1 MPYFGADP
9 PEVEARKLR
18 AARDWQ
24 RTRYEHGFG
33 WISGPP
39 EYGGRGLTPVHELV
53 YDRLESEYD
62 VPDTGTLSVIGLG
75 MIGPTI
81 LAHGQ
86 QAIKDRYLQAMYRG
100 DVIACQLFSE
110 PDAGSDLAGLRTRA
124 VASEGRWILDGQK
137 VWTSVAQHSQIGMAL
152 CRTDPDAPKHK
163 GITAFLVDMSAPGVE
178 VRPLRQMTGGSDF
191 NEVFL
196 SGVRVPDDHRL
207 GEVNGG
213 WRVALTTL
221 MNERA
226 TVGSEGGGPVAE
238 ALSPERL
245 SALMRA
251 TWTWDDRALRRDLSE
266 LLADM
271 MATGYLNAR
280 AFRQMQAG
288 AAPGPEMSVAKLMYA
303 QNLTRAAHFVPAVLI
318 GAEGQGGRLMSR
330 VLDLACVALGRRAGR
345 RRPQVPADERRLRQD
360 PVPVRPAH
368 RLLPGR
374 QAQVRGHAG
383 PGGTRRGRRPAR
395 RPAWPMRPRRSSE
408 SPPRPRTSAARRRTC
423 SPRRRTS
430 RCTAASGSPGS
441 TPPTCTS
448 AAPSPLSC
456 SSAARPSTTNG
467 CSTGLASDRPWTIT
481 EALEVRDD
489 AATRWAAGGRDR
501 GAAPVG

>member
-1 MPYFGADP
+1 MPDDVQEFARQAREFLDAHAAPAERAQFRWGDGDDRVAFFSADP
-9 PEVEARKLR
+9 PEVEERKLT

-24 RTRYEHGFG
+24 RTRYSSGFG

-39 EYGGRGLTPVHELV
+39 QYGGRGLTPAHELV
-53 YDRLESEYD
+53 YDSLESEYD
-62 VPDTGTLSVIGLG
+62 VPDTGVLSVIGLG

-81 LAHGQ
+81 LAYGQ
-86 QAIKDRYLQAMYRG
+86 QHIKNRYLPAMYRG

-110 PDAGSDLAGLRTRA
+110 PDAGSDLAGVRTRA
-124 VASEGRWILDGQK
+124 VPVTAGAGVGREWILDGQK

-163 GITAFLVDMSAPGVE
+163 GITAFLVDMNAPGVD

-226 TVGSEGGGPVAE
+226 TVGGEGGGPVAE

-271 MATGYLNAR
+271 LATGYLNAR
-280 AFRQMQAG
+280 ASRRMQAG
-288 AAPGPEMSVAKLMYA
+288 VAPGPEMSVAKLMYA
-303 QNLTRAAHFVPAVLI
+303 QNLTRAALFV
-318 GAEGQGGRLMSR
+318 SR
-330 VLDLACVALGRRAGR
+330 VLGPRIIADTGEWGTYAWAELLLATPALRI
-345 RRPQVPADERRLRQD
+345 L
-360 PVPVRPAH
+360 
-368 RLLPGR
+368 
-374 QAQVRGHAG
+374 
-383 PGGTRRGRRPAR
+383 GGTEEIMKNILAERVLGLPKEPA
-395 RPAWPMRPRRSSE
+395 S
-408 SPPRPRTSAARRRTC
+408 
-423 SPRRRTS
+423 
-430 RCTAASGSPGS
+430 
-441 TPPTCTS
+441 
-448 AAPSPLSC
+448 
-456 SSAARPSTTNG
+456 
-467 CSTGLASDRPWTIT
+467 
-481 EALEVRDD
+481 
-489 AATRWAAGGRDR
+489 
-501 GAAPVG
+501 

>member
-1 MPYFGADP
+1 MEEFARQAREFLDAHAASKTERGQFRWGDGDDRVAYFSADP
-9 PEVEARKLR
+9 PEVEAQQLE

-24 RTRYEHGFG
+24 HTRYENGFG

-39 EYGGRGLTPVHELV
+39 QYGGRGLSPVHELV
-53 YDRLESEYD
+53 YDSIEAGYD
-62 VPDTGTLSVIGLG
+62 VPDTGTLSVVGLG

-86 QAIKDRYLQAMYRG
+86 QAVKDRYLPAMYRG
-100 DVIACQLFSE
+100 AVIACQLFSE

-124 VASEGRWILDGQK
+124 VADRDSWIIDGQK

-196 SGVRVPDDHRL
+196 TGVRVPDDHRL

-226 TVGSEGGGPVAE
+226 AVGSEGTGPVAG
-238 ALSPERL
+238 ALTPERL

-271 MATGYLNAR
+271 TATAYLNAR
-280 AFRQMQAG
+280 AFRRMRG
-288 AAPGPEMSVAKLMYA
+288 GVAPGPEMSVAKLMYA
-303 QNLTRAAHFVPAVLI
+303 QNLTRAAHVVSHFLGPRIIADTGEWGTYAWAELLLATPALRI
-318 GAEGQGGRLMSR
+318 LGGTEEIMKNILAER
-330 VLDLACVALGRRAGR
+330 VLGLPREPGIDATSPFRDL
-345 RRPQVPADERRLRQD
+345 
-360 PVPVRPAH
+360 
-368 RLLPGR
+368 
-374 QAQVRGHAG
+374 
-383 PGGTRRGRRPAR
+383 
-395 RPAWPMRPRRSSE
+395 PR
-408 SPPRPRTSAARRRTC
+408 
-423 SPRRRTS
+423 
-430 RCTAASGSPGS
+430 
-441 TPPTCTS
+441 
-448 AAPSPLSC
+448 
-456 SSAARPSTTNG
+456 
-467 CSTGLASDRPWTIT
+467 STG
-481 EALEVRDD
+481 
-489 AATRWAAGGRDR
+489 
-501 GAAPVG
+501 

>member
-1 MPYFGADP
+1 MPDDLLQFTAEVRDFLDAHAPRAAERAQFRWGEGDDRVAYFGADP
-9 PEVEARKLR
+9 PEVEERKLR
-18 AARDWQ
+18 AARDWR
-24 RTRYEHGFG
+24 RTRYSSGFG

-53 YDRLESEYD
+53 YDAIESQYD

-86 QAIKDRYLQAMYRG
+86 PLVKDRYLPAMYRG

-110 PDAGSDLAGLRTRA
+110 PEAGSDLASLATRA
-124 VASEGRWILDGQK
+124 VLVQGEWILDGQK

-163 GITAFLVDMSAPGVE
+163 GITAFLVDMSAPGVD
-178 VRPLRQMTGGSDF
+178 VRPLRQMSGGCDF

-226 TVGSEGGGPVAE
+226 TVGSEGSGPVAE

-245 SALMRA
+245 GALMRA

-271 MATGYLNAR
+271 LATGYLNAR
-280 AFRQMQAG
+280 AFRRMQAG
-288 AAPGPEMSVAKLMYA
+288 VAPGPEMSVAKLMYA
-303 QNLTRAAHFVPAVLI
+303 QNLTRAAHFV
-318 GAEGQGGRLMSR
+318 SR
-330 VLDLACVALGRRAGR
+330 VLGPRIIADTGEWGTYAWTELLLATPALRI
-345 RRPQVPADERRLRQD
+345 L
-360 PVPVRPAH
+360 
-368 RLLPGR
+368 
-374 QAQVRGHAG
+374 
-383 PGGTRRGRRPAR
+383 GGTEEIMKNILAERVLGLPKE
-395 RPAWPMRPRRSSE
+395 PGIDTT
-408 SPPRPRTSAARRRTC
+408 SPFRALPK
-423 SPRRRTS
+423 
-430 RCTAASGSPGS
+430 SGS
-441 TPPTCTS
+441 
-448 AAPSPLSC
+448 
-456 SSAARPSTTNG
+456 
-467 CSTGLASDRPWTIT
+467 
-481 EALEVRDD
+481 
-489 AATRWAAGGRDR
+489 
-501 GAAPVG
+501 